1 MPSHLI
7 SDLKHYIVSAPLVPE
22 SITIGLPGFSIEI
35 STNSPVLLKTLK
47 AYFNPVLLPD
57 PIKTPPSLKVA
68 AYENHQ
74 FIDRGIQ
81 WQDWKRE
88 AGKSG
93 RKDSFIDIEEKNET
107 QRLIYK
113 VKTGVLFWQKND
125 TPVAVGPV
133 EQHPNQIINFILTQ
147 YLNENLRQ
155 GWLLG
160 HAAGL
165 EIQHKGIAIA
175 GLSGGG
181 KSTLMLHLLEDGEH
195 FISND
200 RLLLNTQQTARPG
213 QFWMRGIPK
222 QPRINPGTIVYN
234 KRLHKLISQ
243 ERRQELLA
251 LPTEMLREL
260 EEKYDADVNTLYHA
274 DCFKPETELNAFVIL
289 NWLSDSTDNAQLKHT
304 TLNQSPKLLEAII
317 KSPGPF
323 YSDSNNVFL
332 ANQTQPD
339 PKEYLD
345 RLGNIPCFELTGGID
360 FHKAR
365 DLVLEAIQTL

>member
-7 SDLKHYIVSAPLVPE
+7 SDLKHYIASEALEPE
-22 SITIGLPGFSIEI
+22 SITIALPGFSIEI
-35 STNSPVLLKTLK
+35 SSNSSSLLKTLK
-47 AYFNPVLLPD
+47 IYFKPVLVPA
-57 PIKTPPSLKVA
+57 PITAPSLKVI
-68 AYENHQ
+68 AYENDQ

-93 RKDSFIDIEEKNET
+93 RKDSFIDVQEKNET

-113 VKTGVLFWQKND
+113 VKTGVLFWQKSD
-125 TPVAVGPV
+125 TPVAIGPV

-165 EIQHKGIAIA
+165 EIHHKGIAIA

-181 KSTLMLHLLEDGEH
+181 KSTLMLHLLEYGEH

-200 RLLLNTQQTARPG
+200 RLLLNAQETARPG
-213 QFWMRGIPK
+213 YFWMRGIPK
-222 QPRINPGTIVYN
+222 QPRINPGTIVHN
-234 KRLHKLISQ
+234 ARLHKLISQ

-251 LPTEMLREL
+251 LPTETLRQL
-260 EEKYDADVNTLYHA
+260 EEKYDADVNTLYHSN
-274 DCFKPETELNAFVIL
+274 CFKPEAELNAFVIL
-289 NWLSDSTDNAQLKHT
+289 NWASDSVDKTQLNRT
-304 TLNQSPKLLEAII
+304 TLNQSPKLLEAIL

-323 YSDSNNVFL
+323 YSDSDNVFL

-339 PKEYLD
+339 AADYLN
-345 RLGNIPCFELTGGID
+345 RLGDIPCFELTGRID
-360 FHKAR
+360 FQKACA
-365 DLVLEAIQTL
+365 LVLDAIQTL

>member
-7 SDLKHYIVSAPLVPE
+7 SDLKHYIASAALVPD
-22 SITIGLPGFSIEI
+22 SITIALPGFSIEI
-35 STNSPVLLKTLK
+35 SSNSSFLLKTLK
-47 AYFNPVLLPD
+47 TYFNPVLLPD
-57 PIKTPPSLKVA
+57 PSNAPPSLRVV
-68 AYENHQ
+68 AYENSQ

-93 RKDSFIDIEEKNET
+93 RKDSFIDVQEKNET
-107 QRLIYK
+107 QRLVYK
-113 VKTGVLFWQKND
+113 VKTGVLFWQKSD
-125 TPVAVGPV
+125 TPVAIGPV

-147 YLNENLRQ
+147 YLNENLRR

-165 EIQHKGIAIA
+165 EIHHKGIAIA

-181 KSTLMLHLLEDGEH
+181 KSTLMLHLLEYGEH

-200 RLLLNTQQTARPG
+200 RLLLNAQETARPG
-213 QFWMRGIPK
+213 HFWMRGIPK
-222 QPRINPGTIVYN
+222 QPRINPGTIVHN
-234 KRLHKLISQ
+234 ARLHKLISQ

-251 LPTEMLREL
+251 LPTETLRQL
-260 EEKYDADVNTLYHA
+260 EEKYDADVNALYHSN
-274 DCFKPETELNAFVIL
+274 CFKPETELNAFVIL
-289 NWLSDSTDNAQLKHT
+289 NWASDSTDKTQLNRT
-304 TLNQSPKLLEAII
+304 TLNQSPKLLEAIL

-323 YSDSNNVFL
+323 YSDSDNVFL

-339 PKEYLD
+339 AADYLN
-345 RLGNIPCFELTGGID
+345 RLGDIPCFELTGKID
-360 FHKAR
+360 FQKACA
-365 DLVLEAIQTL
+365 LVLDAIQTL